1 MAVEI
6 DVTARSWA
14 MTLTD
19 QQVAHA
25 RQLLDHMPAG
35 STLAEAIRECPELWW
50 DEFSDNAH
58 VEIEIVDEEIEE
70 DEE

>member
-25 RQLLDHMPAG
+25 RQLLNHMPPG

-50 DEFSDNAH
+50 DEFESNAD
-58 VEIEIVDEEIEE
+58 VEIEIVDEED
-70 DEE
+70 DE